1 VSGTRNGPPLSVGIV
16 CPYSLDVPGG
26 VQAHVVGLAGE
37 LERLGHTVSVLA
49 PATDGTPV
57 PKFVTPAGRALGVPY
72 NGSVARVVFGPLT
85 YARARRWL
93 AEHTFDVLH
102 LHEPTTVSVSVL
114 TLLAAEGPIVATFHT
129 STERS
134 RALAAFGGVL
144 RPLMEKV
151 TARIAVSPHARRVQV
166 EHLGGDAVEIP
177 NGVDVEAFAE
187 GPPLPGYPRPET
199 VGFLGRFDEPRKGM
213 PVLLDAVRMLAPS
226 RKDLR
231 VLVAGRGD
239 IAGLRRQAGPV
250 ADRLDVLGPVDDAT
264 KAAALRSLDVF
275 CAPNTG
281 GESFGIVLTE
291 ALAAGA
297 PVLASNLDA
306 FRAVLVPL
314 SEDHPAGV
322 LFPSGDAAALA
333 ERLAALLDDPARRAA
348 LSAAG
353 RARAAD
359 FGWPVVAAA
368 VLRVYRAA
376 IAADPR
382 RVAAG
387 ELR

>member
-1 VSGTRNGPPLSVGIV
+1 MSTQALRIGIV

-26 VQAHVVGLAGE
+26 VQAHVVGLAAA

-49 PATDGTPV
+49 PAVHGTPV
-57 PKFVTPAGRALGVPY
+57 PQFVTPTGRSVGVPY
-72 NGSVARVVFGPLT
+72 NGSVARVAFGPLT
-85 YARARRWL
+85 YARTRRWL

-102 LHEPTTVSVSVL
+102 LHEPTTVSLSVL
-114 TLLAAEGPIVATFHT
+114 ALLVAEGPIVATFHT

-151 TARIAVSPHARRVQV
+151 TARIAVSPLARRVQV

-187 GPPLPGYPRPET
+187 GPPLPGYPRPGT

-213 PVLLDAVRMLAPS
+213 AVLLDAVRRLAPT
-226 RKDLR
+226 RPDLR
-231 VLVAGRGD
+231 VLVAGSGD
-239 IAGLRRQAGPV
+239 AVELRRRAGRV

-264 KAAALRSLDVF
+264 KAAALRSVDVF
-275 CAPNTG
+275 CAPHTG

-297 PVLASNLDA
+297 PVLASDLPA
-306 FRAVLVPL
+306 FRAVLG
-314 SEDHPAGV
+314 EERPAGV
-322 LFPSGDAAALA
+322 LFPVGDAAALA
-333 ERLAALLDDPARRAA
+333 ERLADLLDDPVRRAA

-353 RARAAD
+353 RARA
-359 FGWPVVAAA
+359 GSS
-368 VLRVYRAA
+368 
-376 IAADPR
+376 
-382 RVAAG
+382 RVA
-387 ELR
+387 RKNVRP

>member
-1 VSGTRNGPPLSVGIV
+1 MSSGGALRVGIV

-26 VQAHVVGLAGE
+26 VQAHVVGLAGA

-49 PATDGTPV
+49 PAAEGTAV
-57 PKFVTPAGRALGVPY
+57 PGFVTPAGRALGVPY
-72 NGSVARVVFGPLT
+72 NGSVARVSFGPLT

-102 LHEPTTVSVSVL
+102 LHEPTTVSLSVL

-144 RPLMEKV
+144 QPLMEKV
-151 TARIAVSPHARRVQV
+151 TARIAVSPLARRVQV

-177 NGVDVEAFAE
+177 NGVDVEEFAA
-187 GPPLPGYPRPET
+187 GAPLPGYPRPET

-213 PVLLDAVRMLAPS
+213 PVLLDAVRRLAPD
-226 RKDLR
+226 RPRLR
-231 VLVAGRGD
+231 VLVVGRGD
-239 IAGLRRQAGPV
+239 AAGLRRAAGPV

-264 KAAALRSLDVF
+264 KAAALRSMDVF

-281 GESFGIVLTE
+281 GESFGIVLAE

-297 PVLASNLDA
+297 PVLASDLDA
-306 FRAVLVPL
+306 FRDVLGEPA
-314 SEDHPAGV
+314 AGV
-322 LFPSGDAAALA
+322 LFPTGDGAALA
-333 ERLAALLDDPARRAA
+333 ERLAALLDDPAHRTA
-348 LSAAG
+348 LAAAG
-353 RARAAD
+353 RVRAQD
-359 FGWPVVAAA
+359 FGWPAVAAA
-368 VLRVYRAA
+368 VVRVYRAA
-376 IAADPR
+376 VAADPR
-382 RVAAG
+382 RVAAQG
-387 ELR
+387 LR